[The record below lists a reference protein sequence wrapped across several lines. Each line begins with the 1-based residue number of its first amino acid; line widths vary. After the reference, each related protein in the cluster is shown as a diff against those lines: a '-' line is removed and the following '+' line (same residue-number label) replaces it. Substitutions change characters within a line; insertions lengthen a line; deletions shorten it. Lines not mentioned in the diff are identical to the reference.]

1 MDAVRPA
8 LIEKPAALR
17 GWSRPQRPL
26 VVSTR
31 AVDGWLL
38 GGVLALL
45 ALGLLMV
52 YDASYF
58 LVQERFGD
66 GYLLVRRQLTFACIG
81 IGVAVFA
88 LRVDIRLM
96 RHLTYPMLGAM
107 ILLLVL
113 VLIPGIGIERG
124 GARRWLS
131 TGFFVFE
138 PSELL
143 KPVFVLA
150 LAHSVGRKGPRM
162 RGFLDGVVPHL
173 VVAMVPILLLLG
185 QPDFGSAAIIL
196 LLTLVMMFVGGAR
209 AWHLALPGLAALPAA
224 GALIWHS
231 PYRWRRLV
239 GFLDPWNDPLGA
251 GFQLCQSLLAFG
263 NGGFTGVGLGD
274 SNQKLFYL
282 PEGHTD
288 FIFAL
293 IGEELG
299 FVGALAVIACWSLI
313 AMRGFRVAL
322 RLGDDFSRLAAFGLT
337 FVLVAQAALNIG
349 VVLGLLPTK
358 GLPLPLMSYGGSSLV
373 TTGLCVGILLRL
385 SREAR

>member
-8 LIEKPAALR
+8 LIDKPAAFR
-17 GWSRPQRPL
+17 EWSRPQRPL

-66 GYLLVRRQLTFACIG
+66 GYLLVRRQLTFTCIG
-81 IGVAVFA
+81 IGVALLA

-96 RHLTYPMLGAM
+96 RHLTYPLLGAM

-150 LAHSVGRKGPRM
+150 LAHSVSRKGPRM

-173 VVAMVPILLLLG
+173 VVALVPILFLLG

-196 LLTLVMMFVGGAR
+196 LLTLVMLFVGGAR

-263 NGGFTGVGLGD
+263 NGGFAGVGLGD

-299 FVGALAVIACWSLI
+299 FVGALAVIACWCLI
-313 AMRGFRVAL
+313 ALRGFRVAL
-322 RLGDDFSRLAAFGLT
+322 RLGDDFSRLAAFGIT